1 MWRDPVVAEVRKI
14 REQLFAECGYD
25 LHRLGEKDRELQKAS
40 GRKLVTKADL
50 DRERAEA
57 KPEGE

>member
-25 LHRLGEKDRELQKAS
+25 LRRLAERDRELQKAS
-40 GRKLVTKADL
+40 GRKLVTRADL
-50 DRERAEA
+50 DRERAKA